1 MSRSD
6 VDRRPVIDGSPDL
19 LDRGI
24 THRDATLGP
33 ILVEAARISMTIPGR
48 QAVYEDISAWIG
60 MSLRCA
66 RPVLRTRI
74 GNVQR
79 KVIGR
84 PSPSSVDAIEA
95 LGRAAV
101 PALALRPDR
110 HTADRD
116 GISLQHDAATQ
127 ELEQAFTLENHN
139 TIGLAERR
147 LLCFGGSAASAH
159 EVHATCQDQ
168 HPSHEAKWP
177 RRGPVAQQS
186 RFFGMKTAGRNTD
199 VMPGFPVAHR
209 QSLSPGR

>member
-1 MSRSD
+1 SHPAGNRLNQGPSGFFTDGNFAGTGSSFEDRARLMSRSD

-95 LGRAAV
+95 L
-101 PALALRPDR
+101 
-110 HTADRD
+110 
-116 GISLQHDAATQ
+116 
-127 ELEQAFTLENHN
+127 EQAFTLENHN

-177 RRGPVAQQS
+177 RRGPD
-186 RFFGMKTAGRNTD
+186 RLREL
-199 VMPGFPVAHR
+199 HEH
-209 QSLSPGR
+209 